1 MQLQKVRLGSIL
13 AKVIAAA
20 LLFDA
25 LGRHKYDYFTLLR
38 WISCG
43 VCAFTAFQA
52 AEVKKFGWLWIFA
65 ISAIILNPVAPLRL
79 KRETW
84 NIVDIAA
91 GVLLLV
97 AIVMIDIRKPPP
109 E

>member
-1 MQLQKVRLGSIL
+1 MKFQKGMLGSAV

-52 AEVKKFGWLWIFA
+52 AEAKKFGWLWIFV
-65 ISAIILNPVAPLRL
+65 ITAIILNPVAPLRL

-84 NIVDIAA
+84 NIVDTAA

-97 AIVMIDIRKPPP
+97 AIPIVDRHKPPP
-109 E
+109 